1 DKHHIF
7 PRGLLRRNR
16 YSASDYNLLPNICFL
31 VARENQSIGSKHP
44 MNYLDT
50 MDGIPHNVRSR
61 NKALRS
67 HLIPYG
73 AESGLWDTN
82 VRRGYRNFL
91 NQRTKVIAKE
101 FERQA
106 GARLFRTE

>member
-1 DKHHIF
+1 MK
-7 PRGLLRRNR
+7 
-16 YSASDYNLLPNICFL
+16 
-31 VARENQSIGSKHP
+31 
-44 MNYLDT
+44 YLDT
-50 MDGIPHNVRSR
+50 IDGIPHNLRTR

-82 VRRGYRNFL
+82 VKRGYKDFL
-91 NQRTKVIAKE
+91 DRRTALIAKE

-106 GARLFRTE
+106 GARLFRPE